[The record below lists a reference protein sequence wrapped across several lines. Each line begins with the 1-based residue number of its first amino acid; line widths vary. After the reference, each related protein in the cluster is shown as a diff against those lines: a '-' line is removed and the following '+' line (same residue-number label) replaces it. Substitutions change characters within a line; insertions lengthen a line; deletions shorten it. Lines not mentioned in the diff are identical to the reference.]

1 MIPTL
6 ATCAA
11 GALGAAAAVALGL
24 PMPLIVGPAVA
35 VAAGG
40 LAGLP
45 LTPHPRL
52 REAVFLLLGIG
63 IGAGVTPEALRAAAT
78 WPAAFAALPL
88 MLVVMMAAGRALL
101 TRSFGFDGR
110 SALLAST
117 PGHLSFVFAL
127 GESLSLPADRI
138 LLVQSIRLLML
149 TLLVPFAATLAGV
162 DTSPGA
168 SDTAP
173 MAPLE
178 LAALLVLALLLSPV
192 LARLKVP
199 APLMMAGLGVSA
211 LAHAG
216 GWATGGLH
224 PVLNTPALIIVG
236 ALMGSRFAGVR
247 LRDLIRYGAAGLCST
262 TLAAALALIGAVV
275 LAPITGITVLHL
287 LVALA
292 PGGLQTMVIIG
303 AAIGANPAFL
313 AAMHVARLVILSG
326 LIPLWVRR
334 P

>member
-6 ATCAA
+6 ATCAV
-11 GALGAAAAVALGL
+11 GALGAAAAVVLGL

-35 VAAGG
+35 VAVGG

-45 LTPHPRL
+45 LSPHARL

-63 IGAGVTPEALRAAAT
+63 IGAGVSPDALRAAVT

-88 MLVVMMAAGRALL
+88 LLAAMMAGGRALL
-101 TRSFGFDGR
+101 VRGFGFDSR

-117 PGHLSFVFAL
+117 PGHLSFVFAM
-127 GESLSLPADRI
+127 GESLALPADRI

-149 TLLVPFAATLAGV
+149 TLLVPFAATLAGI
-162 DTSPGA
+162 DTTLG
-168 SDTAP
+168 TTGEAP
-173 MAPLE
+173 MTPVV
-178 LAALLVLALLLSPV
+178 LAVLLGLALLLGPI
-192 LARLKVP
+192 LDRLKVP
-199 APLMMAGLGVSA
+199 APLMMAGLGLSA
-211 LAHAG
+211 TAHAG
-216 GWATGGLH
+216 GLATGGLH
-224 PVLNTPALIIVG
+224 PILNTPALIIVG

-247 LRDLIRYGAAGLCST
+247 LRDLIRFGAAGLCST
-262 TLAAALALIGAVV
+262 TLAAVLALAGAVA
-275 LAPITGITVLHL
+275 LAPITGIPVLHL

-303 AAIGANPAFL
+303 AAMGANPAFL
-313 AAMHVARLVILSG
+313 AAMHVARLVILSA